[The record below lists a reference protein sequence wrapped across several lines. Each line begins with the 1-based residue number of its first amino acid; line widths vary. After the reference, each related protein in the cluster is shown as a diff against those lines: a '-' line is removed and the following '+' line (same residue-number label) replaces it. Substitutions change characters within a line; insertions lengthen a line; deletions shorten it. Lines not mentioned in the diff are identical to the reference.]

1 MTISFRSCLTA
12 GVAITTAA
20 AVAFAPSIEA
30 VRSPAAAAPQIV
42 HVAAPALRLTAG
54 VQPLAAASLPDLLG
68 FIEHYV
74 VPPSAGAPFPTPH
87 FPPTVAPT
95 SIGSSLIWIYNAV
108 EPWTRWIADVA
119 AYAVGWIPYVGWLA
133 GQIPIFYNFGERIA
147 RSITYNV
154 AYWLDGNISFGQGL
168 GNVAVD
174 TVNAFIQLGIDQWN
188 FWLWPL
194 PPLPPIFPGALAAS
208 TAELT
213 TAAAVTEDPTV
224 TEDATSDAPKL
235 KKKDS
240 QAADAG
246 SEASAVVADEAS
258 EVGQEPSADTPKGPK
273 EPKTPKVTTGVAAQ
287 DDESTATNDAP
298 KKVPNSKKKA
308 DKGSTEKATPK
319 SSSPR
324 DDTGKKDK
332 KDTKE

>member
-1 MTISFRSCLTA
+1 MSFRSCLTA
-12 GVAITTAA
+12 GVAVITTAA
-20 AVAFAPSIEA
+20 VAFGPSIE
-30 VRSPAAAAPQIV
+30 PARAPTAAAPQIV
-42 HVAAPALRLTAG
+42 HVAAPAMTLTAG
-54 VQPLAAASLPDLLG
+54 IQPLAAASLTDVLG
-68 FIEHYV
+68 FIDHYV

-119 AYAVGWIPYVGWLA
+119 AYAVGWIPYVGWLS

-154 AYWLDGNISFGQGL
+154 AYWLDGNISFVQGL
-168 GNVAVD
+168 SNVAVD

-194 PPLPPIFPGALAAS
+194 PPLPPIFPGALAAT

-224 TEDATSDAPKL
+224 TEDATSDVPKL

-240 QAADAG
+240 QATDTA
-246 SEASAVVADEAS
+246 SEAAAVVTDEAT
-258 EVGQEPSADTPKGPK
+258 EVGQEPGVDTPKGPK
-273 EPKTPKVTTGVAAQ
+273 EPKTPKVTTRVAAQ
-287 DDESTATNDAP
+287 DDESAATNDAP
-298 KKVPNSKKKA
+298 KKVPNSEKKA
-308 DKGSTEKATPK
+308 DKGSTEKAAPQTDSK
-319 SSSPR
+319 GEKK
-324 DDTGKKDK
+324 DDTGKKDA
-332 KDTKE
+332 TQ

>member
-1 MTISFRSCLTA
+1 
-12 GVAITTAA
+12 
-20 AVAFAPSIEA
+20 
-30 VRSPAAAAPQIV
+30 
-42 HVAAPALRLTAG
+42 
-54 VQPLAAASLPDLLG
+54 LPDLLG

-154 AYWLDGNISFGQGL
+154 AYWLDGNISFVQGL

-194 PPLPPIFPGALAAS
+194 PPLPPIFPGALAAN

-224 TEDATSDAPKL
+224 TGDATSDAPKL
-235 KKKDS
+235 KKNDR

-246 SEASAVVADEAS
+246 SEASAIAADEAS
-258 EVGQEPSADTPKGPK
+258 EVGQEPSVDTPKGPK
-273 EPKTPKVTTGVAAQ
+273 EPKTPKVTTSVAAQ
-287 DDESTATNDAP
+287 DDESTATNDAS
-298 KKVPNSKKKA
+298 KKVPNSEKKA
-308 DKGSTEKATPK
+308 DKGSTEKAAPK
-319 SSSPR
+319 SSSTQ

-332 KDTKE
+332 